1 MRNALYGHT
10 SGEEALLWR
19 AAHFQYDL
27 AIKADELQI
36 SWETSNSVCD
46 PIIDVRVR
54 NYKAYFDE
62 LERTLKLAE
71 VLQRKEETKDC
82 PHYEDF
88 KKSVENGFFG
98 DQEVTDTILKMIPDA
113 EKSSEGFQLS
123 DFYRKKGD
131 ESAERQHLEVFRE
144 FSSPGNIRS
153 RGKEMPADV
162 YYLRTA
168 VTNLRTQAA
177 ELIRRRRAL
186 RIARVVKRCQNQSI
200 KENVFSCAGCAAQVI
215 ANIFI
220 VWQCGH
226 QICLK
231 CRDLPGD
238 ACPVN
243 GCNATSTGFQPISG
257 SEFTTRD
264 PEENGV
270 IQFSD
275 YGQKIEQLVNLITHI
290 KDRKE
295 CALVFVQNMKAI
307 EKIGGALKKRKVDY
321 RCLDKTSKSLKALFE
336 FQKEISDATVLLL
349 NIGDESAA
357 GMNLTKANHVV
368 FFAPYLTKGSSAK
381 RTYDAA
387 MEQAVGR
394 ARRWGQEKHVYVH
407 HFLYANT
414 IDVDIFEERREEVV
428 EVVTEVAESKVVS
441 RKRRTEDPTPSTLSS
456 HLSGMVLGRNGY

>member
-27 AIKADELQI
+27 AIKADELKI

-82 PHYEDF
+82 PQYEDF

-98 DQEVTDTILKMIPDA
+98 DQEVTDTILKMIRDA
-113 EKSSEGFQLS
+113 ETSSEGSQLT
-123 DFYRKKGD
+123 DFYRNKGD
-131 ESAERQHLEVFRE
+131 KRAERQHLEVFRE

-153 RGKEMPADV
+153 RGKEMPSEV

-168 VTNLRTQAA
+168 VTKLRTQAA
-177 ELIRRRRAL
+177 ELVRRRRAL
-186 RIARVVKRCQNQSI
+186 RISRVVKRCQNQFN
-200 KENVFSCAGCAAQVI
+200 KENAFYCAGCAAQAI

-226 QICLK
+226 QICLTCK
-231 CRDLPGD
+231 GLPGD

-257 SEFTTRD
+257 SEFSTRD
-264 PEENGV
+264 PEENGAV
-270 IQFSD
+270 QFSD
-275 YGQKIEQLVNLITHI
+275 YGQKIEQLLNLITYI
-290 KDRKE
+290 KNSKE

-307 EKIGGALKKRKVDY
+307 EKIGEALKLIIGALIKP
-321 RCLDKTSKSLKALFE
+321 A
-336 FQKEISDATVLLL
+336 
-349 NIGDESAA
+349 
-357 GMNLTKANHVV
+357 
-368 FFAPYLTKGSSAK
+368 
-381 RTYDAA
+381 
-387 MEQAVGR
+387 
-394 ARRWGQEKHVYVH
+394 
-407 HFLYANT
+407 
-414 IDVDIFEERREEVV
+414 
-428 EVVTEVAESKVVS
+428 
-441 RKRRTEDPTPSTLSS
+441 S
-456 HLSGMVLGRNGY
+456 H

>member
-1 MRNALYGHT
+1 M
-10 SGEEALLWR
+10 
-19 AAHFQYDL
+19 
-27 AIKADELQI
+27 
-36 SWETSNSVCD
+36 
-46 PIIDVRVR
+46 
-54 NYKAYFDE
+54 
-62 LERTLKLAE
+62 KLAE

-82 PHYEDF
+82 LHYEDF

-98 DQEVTDTILKMIPDA
+98 DQEVTDTILKMIRDA
-113 EKSSEGFQLS
+113 KKSSKGSQLS

-177 ELIRRRRAL
+177 ELVRRRRAL

-200 KENVFSCAGCAAQVI
+200 EENALSCAGCAAQAI
-215 ANIFI
+215 ASIFI

-226 QICLK
+226 RICLK
-231 CRDLPGD
+231 CKDLLGD
-238 ACPVN
+238 GCPVK

-257 SEFTTRD
+257 SEFTIRD

-270 IQFSD
+270 IEFSD
-275 YGQKIEQLVNLITHI
+275 YGQKIEQLLNLITHI
-290 KDRKE
+290 KNRKE
-295 CALVFVQNMKAI
+295 CALVFVQNPKAI
-307 EKIGGALKKRKVDY
+307 EKIGEALKKRKIDY
-321 RCLDKTSKSLKALFE
+321 RYLDRTSKSLKALFE
-336 FQKEISDATVLLL
+336 FQKEISDAIVLLL

-357 GMNLTKANHVV
+357 GMNLTKANHVI

-394 ARRWGQEKHVYVH
+394 ARRWGQKKHVYVH
-407 HFLYANT
+407 HFLHANT
-414 IDVDIFEERREEVV
+414 IDVDIFEEGRGEVV
-428 EVVTEVAESKVVS
+428 EVVTDVAEIKFSS
-441 RKRRTEDPTPSTLSS
+441 RIRRPDDPIPSPLSS